1 MMNDTNQN
9 HKKNYLNMKY
19 IKTLFMGLLAITAS
33 SCSDFLDHTP
43 DERTE
48 IDTEDKVVS
57 LLIASYPAAAPCW
70 LGEVSS
76 DNLIDNQS
84 PHLPSS
90 SNDKQI
96 LSHYNYSHY
105 ARFDNELF
113 AFEPASSAT
122 FNDYDS
128 PGMVWSEYYASTASV
143 NHALA
148 AIAEM
153 KGADANPAEFSEK
166 LRCAWAEAHLIR
178 AYNHF
183 MLVNLFSKAYK
194 DEEASKQD
202 VGVPYV
208 TEVEDVVSKDY
219 DRSNVAETY
228 KKIGA
233 DLEEGLK
240 YVSDFNYTTA
250 PKYHFNVNAAHAFA
264 ARYYLF
270 THQYEKAIEHADAV
284 LTTDSATMQRM
295 VMDYS
300 VFGDCSTSD
309 DYAKAWQHP
318 DRNNNLMLLCT
329 SSLLQRRSWGSRYS
343 VAGPAARGAMM
354 IHNSPLW
361 SGYICPPQAV
371 VSGMLFSSSASDY
384 GFISS
389 KIFEEF
395 EYADKIAGTGFP
407 HIIYRAFT
415 SMNLLLERAEAE
427 IMLGRYEDAKR
438 DLKFYWNSSISSMS
452 PTDYKQFVEGGYLKV
467 MTDAVFESY
476 YSNADNYNCYADW
489 DFTQQLSG
497 SFVVPADAVPLMNCL
512 NDFRR
517 FENVFEGMRFFDIK
531 RWGLPLVH
539 EIGLDSEKV
548 EVEINSDKRAIEVPW
563 EALSAGIEG
572 VRQPVTKDTR
582 SLTIDYN
589 SLRVKSE

>member
-1 MMNDTNQN
+1 
-9 HKKNYLNMKY
+9 MKH
-19 IKTLFMGLLAITAS
+19 IKTLFMGLMTIAAG

-48 IDTEDKVVS
+48 IDSEDKVVS
-57 LLIASYPAAAPCW
+57 LLIASYPGAAPCW
-70 LGEVSS
+70 LGEISS
-76 DNLIDNQS
+76 DNLIDNQT

-90 SNDKQI
+90 TNDKQI
-96 LSHYNYSHY
+96 LSHYNYSHFS
-105 ARFDNELF
+105 RFDNELY
-113 AFEPASSAT
+113 AFEPATTAT
-122 FNDYDS
+122 YGDYDS
-128 PGMVWSEYYASTASV
+128 PGMIWGEYYASTASV
-143 NHALA
+143 NHAVE
-148 AIAEM
+148 AIAKME
-153 KGADANPAEFSEK
+153 GGNADPAKFSDK
-166 LRCAWAEAHLIR
+166 LRCAWAEAHLLR

-183 MLVNLFSKAYK
+183 MLVNLFAQPFK
-194 DEEASKQD
+194 DEETSKQD

-208 TEVEDVVSKDY
+208 TTVEDVASKDY

-228 KKIGA
+228 RQLGE

-240 YVSDFNYTTA
+240 YVSDYNYNTA

-270 THQYEKAIEHADAV
+270 ARQYEKVIKHADAV
-284 LTTDSATMQRM
+284 LSTDSAQMQRM
-295 VMDYS
+295 MMDYS
-300 VFGDCSTSD
+300 VFGDCSTAD
-309 DYAKAWQHP
+309 DFAKAWQHP

-329 SSLLQRRSWGSRYS
+329 NSLLQRRAWGYRYS
-343 VAGPAARGAMM
+343 VAGPCARGAMM
-354 IHNSPLW
+354 VHQSPLW

-438 DLKFYWNSSISSMS
+438 DLKFYWNSSINSMS
-452 PTDYKQFVEGGYLKV
+452 PSDYKQFVEGKSLKY
-467 MTDAVFESY
+467 MTDDVFSAY
-476 YSNADNYNCYADW
+476 YNKADNYNCFENW
-489 DFTQQLSG
+489 DFTRQLS
-497 SFVVPADAVPLMNCL
+497 SKFVVPADAVALMNCL

-517 FENVFEGMRFFDIK
+517 FENVFEGMRYFDIK
-531 RWGLPLVH
+531 RWGLPVSH
-539 EIGLDSEKV
+539 IIGLEGDSIGL
-548 EVEINSDKRAIEVPW
+548 EVNDPRRAIEVPW
-563 EALSAGIEG
+563 EALSAGMESS
-572 VRQPVTKDTR
+572 RTPVAKDTR
-582 SLTIDYN
+582 SFSIDYE

>member
-1 MMNDTNQN
+1 
-9 HKKNYLNMKY
+9 MKH
-19 IKTLFMGLLAITAS
+19 IKTLFMGLMTIAAG

-48 IDTEDKVVS
+48 IDSEDKVVS
-57 LLIASYPAAAPCW
+57 LLIASYPGAAPCW
-70 LGEVSS
+70 LGEISS
-76 DNLIDNQS
+76 DNLIDNQT

-90 SNDKQI
+90 TNDKQI
-96 LSHYNYSHY
+96 LSHYNYSHFS
-105 ARFDNELF
+105 RFDNELY
-113 AFEPASSAT
+113 AFEPATTAT
-122 FNDYDS
+122 YGDYDS
-128 PGMVWSEYYASTASV
+128 PGMIWGEYYASTASV
-143 NHALA
+143 NHAIE
-148 AIAEM
+148 AIAKM
-153 KGADANPAEFSEK
+153 KGENADPAKFSDK
-166 LRCAWAEAHLIR
+166 LRCAWAEAHLLR

-183 MLVNLFSKAYK
+183 MLVNLFAQPFK
-194 DEEASKQD
+194 DEETSKQD

-208 TEVEDVVSKDY
+208 TTVEDVVSKDY

-228 KKIGA
+228 RRIGE

-240 YVSDFNYTTA
+240 YVSDYNYNTA

-270 THQYEKAIEHADAV
+270 ARQYEKVIKHADAV
-284 LTTDSATMQRM
+284 LSTDSAQMQRM
-295 VMDYS
+295 MMDYS
-300 VFGDCSTSD
+300 VFGDCSTAD
-309 DYAKAWQHP
+309 DFAKAWQHP

-329 SSLLQRRSWGSRYS
+329 NSFLQRRAWGYRYS
-343 VAGPAARGAMM
+343 VAGPCARGAMM
-354 IHNSPLW
+354 VHQSPLW

-371 VSGMLFSSSASDY
+371 VSGMLFSSAASDY

-438 DLKFYWNSSISSMS
+438 DLKFYWNSSINSMS
-452 PTDYKQFVEGGYLKV
+452 PSDYKQFVEGKNLKY
-467 MTDAVFESY
+467 MTDDVFSAY
-476 YSNADNYNCYADW
+476 YNNADNYNCFENW
-489 DFTQQLSG
+489 DFTRQLS
-497 SFVVPADAVPLMNCL
+497 SKFVVPADAVALMNCL

-517 FENVFEGMRFFDIK
+517 FENVFEGMRYFDIK
-531 RWGLPLVH
+531 RWGLPVSH
-539 EIGLDSEKV
+539 IIGLEGDSIGL
-548 EVEINSDKRAIEVPW
+548 EVNDPRRAIEVPW
-563 EALSAGIEG
+563 EALSAGMESS
-572 VRQPVTKDTR
+572 RTPVAKDTR
-582 SLTIDYN
+582 SFSIDYE

>member
-1 MMNDTNQN
+1 
-9 HKKNYLNMKY
+9 MKH
-19 IKTLFMGLLAITAS
+19 IKTLFMGLMTIAAG

-48 IDTEDKVVS
+48 IDSEDKVVS
-57 LLIASYPAAAPCW
+57 LLIASYPGAAPCW
-70 LGEVSS
+70 LGEISS
-76 DNLIDNQS
+76 DNLIDNQT

-90 SNDKQI
+90 TNDKQI
-96 LSHYNYSHY
+96 LSHYNYSHFS
-105 ARFDNELF
+105 RFDNELY
-113 AFEPASSAT
+113 AFEPATTAT
-122 FNDYDS
+122 YGDYDS
-128 PGMVWSEYYASTASV
+128 PGMIWGEYYASTASV
-143 NHALA
+143 NHAIE
-148 AIAEM
+148 AIAKM
-153 KGADANPAEFSEK
+153 KGENADPAKFSDK
-166 LRCAWAEAHLIR
+166 LRCAWAEAHLLR

-183 MLVNLFSKAYK
+183 MLVNLFAQPFK
-194 DEEASKQD
+194 DEETSKQD

-208 TEVEDVVSKDY
+208 TTVEDVVSKDY

-228 KKIGA
+228 RKIGE

-240 YVSDFNYTTA
+240 YVSDYNYNTA

-270 THQYEKAIEHADAV
+270 ARQYEKVIKHADAV
-284 LTTDSATMQRM
+284 LSTDSAQMQRM
-295 VMDYS
+295 MMDYS
-300 VFGDCSTSD
+300 VFGDCSTAD
-309 DYAKAWQHP
+309 DFAKAWQHP

-329 SSLLQRRSWGSRYS
+329 NSLLQRRAWGYRYS
-343 VAGPAARGAMM
+343 VAGPCARGAMM
-354 IHNSPLW
+354 VHQSPLW

-371 VSGMLFSSSASDY
+371 VSGMLFSSAASDY

-438 DLKFYWNSSISSMS
+438 DLKFYWNSSINSMS
-452 PTDYKQFVEGGYLKV
+452 PSDYKQFVEGKNLKY
-467 MTDAVFESY
+467 MTDDVFSAY
-476 YSNADNYNCYADW
+476 YNKADNYNCFENW
-489 DFTQQLSG
+489 DFTRQLS
-497 SFVVPADAVPLMNCL
+497 SKFVVPADAVALMNCL

-517 FENVFEGMRFFDIK
+517 FENVFEGMRYFDIK
-531 RWGLPLVH
+531 RWGLPVSH
-539 EIGLDSEKV
+539 IIGLEGDSIGL
-548 EVEINSDKRAIEVPW
+548 EVNDPRRAIEVPW
-563 EALSAGIEG
+563 EALSAGMESS
-572 VRQPVTKDTR
+572 RTPVAKDTR
-582 SLTIDYN
+582 SFSIDYE

>member
-1 MMNDTNQN
+1 
-9 HKKNYLNMKY
+9 MKH
-19 IKTLFMGLLAITAS
+19 IKTLFMGLMTIAAG

-48 IDTEDKVVS
+48 IDSEDKVVS
-57 LLIASYPAAAPCW
+57 LLIASYPGAAPCW
-70 LGEVSS
+70 LGEISS
-76 DNLIDNQS
+76 DNLIDNQT

-90 SNDKQI
+90 TNDKQI
-96 LSHYNYSHY
+96 LSHYNYSHF
-105 ARFDNELF
+105 ARFDNELY
-113 AFEPASSAT
+113 AFEPATTAT
-122 FNDYDS
+122 YGDYDS
-128 PGMVWSEYYASTASV
+128 PGMIWGEYYASTASV
-143 NHALA
+143 NHALD
-148 AIAEM
+148 AIAKM
-153 KGADANPAEFSEK
+153 KGENADPAKFSDK
-166 LRCAWAEAHLIR
+166 LRCAWAEAHLLR

-183 MLVNLFSKAYK
+183 MLVNLFAQPFK
-194 DEEASKQD
+194 DEETSKQD

-208 TEVEDVVSKDY
+208 TTVEDVVSKDY

-228 KKIGA
+228 RKIGE

-240 YVSDFNYTTA
+240 YVSDYNYNTA

-270 THQYEKAIEHADAV
+270 ARQYEKVIKHADAV
-284 LTTDSATMQRM
+284 LSTDSAQMQRM
-295 VMDYS
+295 MMDYS

-309 DYAKAWQHP
+309 DFAKAWQHP

-329 SSLLQRRSWGSRYS
+329 NSLLQRRAWGYRYS
-343 VAGPAARGAMM
+343 VAGPCARGAMM
-354 IHNSPLW
+354 VHQSPLW

-371 VSGMLFSSSASDY
+371 VSGMLFSSAASDY

-438 DLKFYWNSSISSMS
+438 DLKFYWNSSINSMS
-452 PTDYKQFVEGGYLKV
+452 PSDYKQFVEGKYLKY
-467 MTDAVFESY
+467 MTDDVFSAY
-476 YSNADNYNCYADW
+476 YNKADNYNCFENW
-489 DFTQQLSG
+489 DFTRQLS
-497 SFVVPADAVPLMNCL
+497 SKFVVPADAVALMNCL

-517 FENVFEGMRFFDIK
+517 FENVFEGMRYFDIK
-531 RWGLPLVH
+531 RWGLPVSH
-539 EIGLDSEKV
+539 IIGLEGDSIGL
-548 EVEINSDKRAIEVPW
+548 EVNDPRRAIEVPW
-563 EALSAGIEG
+563 EALSAGMESS
-572 VRQPVTKDTR
+572 RTPVAKDTR
-582 SLTIDYN
+582 SFSIDYE

>member
-1 MMNDTNQN
+1 
-9 HKKNYLNMKY
+9 MKH
-19 IKTLFMGLLAITAS
+19 IKTLFMGLMTIAAG

-48 IDTEDKVVS
+48 IDSEDKVVS
-57 LLIASYPAAAPCW
+57 LLIASYPGAAPCW
-70 LGEVSS
+70 LGEISS
-76 DNLIDNQS
+76 DNLIDNQT

-90 SNDKQI
+90 TNDKQI
-96 LSHYNYSHY
+96 LSHYNYSHFS
-105 ARFDNELF
+105 RFDNELY
-113 AFEPASSAT
+113 AFEPATTAT
-122 FNDYDS
+122 YGDYDS
-128 PGMVWSEYYASTASV
+128 PGMIWGEYYASTASV
-143 NHALA
+143 NHALD
-148 AIAEM
+148 AIAKM
-153 KGADANPAEFSEK
+153 KGENADPAKFSDK
-166 LRCAWAEAHLIR
+166 LRCAWAEAHLLR

-183 MLVNLFSKAYK
+183 MLVNLFAQPFK
-194 DEEASKQD
+194 DEETSKQD

-208 TEVEDVVSKDY
+208 TTVEDVVSKDY

-228 KKIGA
+228 RKIGE

-240 YVSDFNYTTA
+240 YVSDYNYNTA

-270 THQYEKAIEHADAV
+270 ARQYEKVIKHADAV
-284 LTTDSATMQRM
+284 LSTDSAQMQRM
-295 VMDYS
+295 MMDYS

-309 DYAKAWQHP
+309 DFAKAWQHP

-329 SSLLQRRSWGSRYS
+329 NSLLQRRAWGYRYS
-343 VAGPAARGAMM
+343 VAGPCARGAMM
-354 IHNSPLW
+354 VHQSPLW

-371 VSGMLFSSSASDY
+371 VSGMLFSSAASDY

-438 DLKFYWNSSISSMS
+438 DLKFYWNSSINSMS
-452 PTDYKQFVEGGYLKV
+452 PSDYKQFVEGKYLKY
-467 MTDAVFESY
+467 MTDDVFSAY
-476 YSNADNYNCYADW
+476 YNKADNYNCFENW
-489 DFTQQLSG
+489 DFTRQLS
-497 SFVVPADAVPLMNCL
+497 SKFVVPADAVALMNCL

-517 FENVFEGMRFFDIK
+517 FENVFEGMRYFDIK
-531 RWGLPLVH
+531 RWGLPVSH
-539 EIGLDSEKV
+539 IIGLEGDSIGL
-548 EVEINSDKRAIEVPW
+548 EVNDPRRAIEVPW
-563 EALSAGIEG
+563 EALSAGLESS
-572 VRQPVTKDTR
+572 RTPVAKDTR
-582 SLTIDYN
+582 SFSIDYE

>member
-1 MMNDTNQN
+1 
-9 HKKNYLNMKY
+9 MKH
-19 IKTLFMGLLAITAS
+19 IKTLFMGLMTIAAG

-48 IDTEDKVVS
+48 IDSEDKVVS
-57 LLIASYPAAAPCW
+57 LLIASYPGAAPCW
-70 LGEVSS
+70 LGEISS
-76 DNLIDNQS
+76 DNLIDNQT

-90 SNDKQI
+90 TNDKQI
-96 LSHYNYSHY
+96 LSHYNYSHFS
-105 ARFDNELF
+105 RFDNELY
-113 AFEPASSAT
+113 AFEPATTAT
-122 FNDYDS
+122 YGDYDS
-128 PGMVWSEYYASTASV
+128 PGMIWGEYYASTASV
-143 NHALA
+143 NHALD
-148 AIAEM
+148 AIAKM
-153 KGADANPAEFSEK
+153 KGENADPAKFSDK
-166 LRCAWAEAHLIR
+166 LRCAWAEAHLLR

-183 MLVNLFSKAYK
+183 MLVNLFAQPFK
-194 DEEASKQD
+194 DEETSKQD

-208 TEVEDVVSKDY
+208 TTVEDVVSKDY

-228 KKIGA
+228 RKIGE

-240 YVSDFNYTTA
+240 YVSDYNYNTA

-270 THQYEKAIEHADAV
+270 ARQYEKVIKHADAV
-284 LTTDSATMQRM
+284 LSTDSAQMQRM
-295 VMDYS
+295 MMDYS

-309 DYAKAWQHP
+309 DFAKAWQHP

-329 SSLLQRRSWGSRYS
+329 NSLLQRRAWGYRYS
-343 VAGPAARGAMM
+343 VAGPCARGAMM
-354 IHNSPLW
+354 VHQSPLW

-371 VSGMLFSSSASDY
+371 VSGMLFSSAASDY

-438 DLKFYWNSSISSMS
+438 DLKFYWNSSINSMS
-452 PTDYKQFVEGGYLKV
+452 PSDYKQFVEGKYLKY
-467 MTDAVFESY
+467 MTDDVFSAY
-476 YSNADNYNCYADW
+476 YNKADNYNCFENW
-489 DFTQQLSG
+489 DFTRQLS
-497 SFVVPADAVPLMNCL
+497 SKFVVPADAVALMNCL

-517 FENVFEGMRFFDIK
+517 FENVFEGMRYFDIK
-531 RWGLPLVH
+531 RWGLPVSH
-539 EIGLDSEKV
+539 IIGLEGDSIGL
-548 EVEINSDKRAIEVPW
+548 EVNDPRRAIEVPW
-563 EALSAGIEG
+563 EALSAGMESS
-572 VRQPVTKDTR
+572 RTPVAKDTR
-582 SLTIDYN
+582 SFSIDYE

>member
-1 MMNDTNQN
+1 
-9 HKKNYLNMKY
+9 MKH
-19 IKTLFMGLLAITAS
+19 IKTLFMGLMTIAAG

-48 IDTEDKVVS
+48 IDSEDKVVS
-57 LLIASYPAAAPCW
+57 LLIASYPGAAPCW
-70 LGEVSS
+70 LGEISS
-76 DNLIDNQS
+76 DNLIDNQT

-90 SNDKQI
+90 TNDKQI
-96 LSHYNYSHY
+96 LSHYNYSHFS
-105 ARFDNELF
+105 RFDNELY
-113 AFEPASSAT
+113 AFEPATTAT
-122 FNDYDS
+122 YGDYDS
-128 PGMVWSEYYASTASV
+128 PGMIWGEYYASTASV
-143 NHALA
+143 NHALD
-148 AIAEM
+148 AIAKM
-153 KGADANPAEFSEK
+153 KGENADPAKFSDK
-166 LRCAWAEAHLIR
+166 LRCAWAEAHLLR

-183 MLVNLFSKAYK
+183 MLVNLFAQPFK
-194 DEEASKQD
+194 DEETSKQD

-208 TEVEDVVSKDY
+208 TTVEDVVSKDY

-228 KKIGA
+228 RKIGE

-240 YVSDFNYTTA
+240 YVSDYNYNTA

-270 THQYEKAIEHADAV
+270 ARQYEKVIKHADAV
-284 LTTDSATMQRM
+284 LSTDSAQMQRM
-295 VMDYS
+295 MIDYS

-309 DYAKAWQHP
+309 DFAKAWQHP

-329 SSLLQRRSWGSRYS
+329 NSLLQRRAWGYRYS
-343 VAGPAARGAMM
+343 VAGPCARGAMM
-354 IHNSPLW
+354 VHQSPLW

-371 VSGMLFSSSASDY
+371 VSGMLFSSAASDY

-438 DLKFYWNSSISSMS
+438 DLKFYWNSSINSMS
-452 PTDYKQFVEGGYLKV
+452 PSDYKQFVEGKYLKY
-467 MTDAVFESY
+467 MTDDVFSAY
-476 YSNADNYNCYADW
+476 YNKADNYNCFENW
-489 DFTQQLSG
+489 DFTRQLS
-497 SFVVPADAVPLMNCL
+497 SKFVVPADAVALMNCL

-517 FENVFEGMRFFDIK
+517 FENVFEGMRYFDIK
-531 RWGLPLVH
+531 RWGLPVSH
-539 EIGLDSEKV
+539 IIGLEGDSIGL
-548 EVEINSDKRAIEVPW
+548 EVNDPRRAIEVPW
-563 EALSAGIEG
+563 EALSAGMESS
-572 VRQPVTKDTR
+572 RTPVAKDTR
-582 SLTIDYN
+582 SFSIDYE

>member
-1 MMNDTNQN
+1 
-9 HKKNYLNMKY
+9 MKH
-19 IKTLFMGLLAITAS
+19 IKTLFMGLMTIAAG
-33 SCSDFLDHTP
+33 SCSDFLDYTP

-48 IDTEDKVVS
+48 IDSEDKVVS
-57 LLIASYPAAAPCW
+57 LLIASYPGAAPCW
-70 LGEVSS
+70 LGEISS
-76 DNLIDNQS
+76 DNLIDNQT

-90 SNDKQI
+90 TNDKQI
-96 LSHYNYSHY
+96 LSHYNYSHFS
-105 ARFDNELF
+105 RFDNELY
-113 AFEPASSAT
+113 AFEPATTAT
-122 FNDYDS
+122 YGDYDS
-128 PGMVWSEYYASTASV
+128 PGMIWGEYYASTASV
-143 NHALA
+143 NHAIE
-148 AIAEM
+148 AIAKM
-153 KGADANPAEFSEK
+153 KGENADPAKFSDK
-166 LRCAWAEAHLIR
+166 LRCAWAEAHLLR

-183 MLVNLFSKAYK
+183 MLVNLFAQPYK
-194 DEEASKQD
+194 DEETSKQD

-208 TEVEDVVSKDY
+208 TTVEDVVSKDY

-228 KKIGA
+228 RRIGE

-240 YVSDFNYTTA
+240 YVSDYNYNTA

-270 THQYEKAIEHADAV
+270 ARQYEKVIKHADAV
-284 LTTDSATMQRM
+284 LSTDSAQMQRM
-295 VMDYS
+295 MMDYS
-300 VFGDCSTSD
+300 VFGDCSTAD
-309 DYAKAWQHP
+309 DFAKAWQHP

-329 SSLLQRRSWGSRYS
+329 NSLLQRRAWGYRYS
-343 VAGPAARGAMM
+343 VAGPCARGAMM
-354 IHNSPLW
+354 VHQSPLW

-438 DLKFYWNSSISSMS
+438 DLKFYWNSSINSMS
-452 PTDYKQFVEGGYLKV
+452 PSDYKQFVEGKSLKY
-467 MTDAVFESY
+467 MTDDVFSAY
-476 YSNADNYNCYADW
+476 YNKADNYNCFENW
-489 DFTQQLSG
+489 DFTRQLS
-497 SFVVPADAVPLMNCL
+497 SKFVVPADAVALMNCL

-517 FENVFEGMRFFDIK
+517 FENVFEGMRYFDIK
-531 RWGLPLVH
+531 RWGLPVSH
-539 EIGLDSEKV
+539 IIGLEGDSIGL
-548 EVEINSDKRAIEVPW
+548 EVNDPRRAIEVPW
-563 EALSAGIEG
+563 EALSAGMESS
-572 VRQPVTKDTR
+572 RTPVAKDTR
-582 SLTIDYN
+582 SFSIDYE

>member
-1 MMNDTNQN
+1 
-9 HKKNYLNMKY
+9 MKH
-19 IKTLFMGLLAITAS
+19 IKTLFMGLMTIAAG

-48 IDTEDKVVS
+48 IDSEDKVVS
-57 LLIASYPAAAPCW
+57 LLIASYPGAAPCW
-70 LGEVSS
+70 LGEISS
-76 DNLIDNQS
+76 DNLIDNQT

-90 SNDKQI
+90 TNDKQI
-96 LSHYNYSHY
+96 LSHYNYSHFS
-105 ARFDNELF
+105 RFDNELY
-113 AFEPASSAT
+113 AFEPATTAT
-122 FNDYDS
+122 YGDYDS
-128 PGMVWSEYYASTASV
+128 PGMIWGEYYASTASV
-143 NHALA
+143 NHAIE
-148 AIAEM
+148 AIAKM
-153 KGADANPAEFSEK
+153 KGENADPAKFSDK
-166 LRCAWAEAHLIR
+166 LRCAWAEAHLLR

-183 MLVNLFSKAYK
+183 MLVNLFAQPYK
-194 DEEASKQD
+194 DEETSKQD

-208 TEVEDVVSKDY
+208 TTVEDVVSKDY

-228 KKIGA
+228 RRIGE

-240 YVSDFNYTTA
+240 YVSDYNYNTA

-270 THQYEKAIEHADAV
+270 ARQYEKVIKHADAV
-284 LTTDSATMQRM
+284 LSTDSAQMQRM
-295 VMDYS
+295 MMDYS
-300 VFGDCSTSD
+300 VFGDCSTAD
-309 DYAKAWQHP
+309 DFAKAWQHP

-329 SSLLQRRSWGSRYS
+329 NSLLQRRAWGYRYS
-343 VAGPAARGAMM
+343 VAGPCARGAMM
-354 IHNSPLW
+354 VHQSPLW

-371 VSGMLFSSSASDY
+371 VSGMLFSSAASDY

-438 DLKFYWNSSISSMS
+438 DLKFYWNSSINSMS
-452 PTDYKQFVEGGYLKV
+452 PSDYKQFVEGKSLKY
-467 MTDAVFESY
+467 MTDDVFSAY
-476 YSNADNYNCYADW
+476 YNNADNYNCFENW
-489 DFTQQLSG
+489 DFTRQLS
-497 SFVVPADAVPLMNCL
+497 SKFVVPADAVALMNCL

-517 FENVFEGMRFFDIK
+517 FENVFEGMRYFDIK
-531 RWGLPLVH
+531 RWGLPVSH
-539 EIGLDSEKV
+539 IIGLEGDSIGL
-548 EVEINSDKRAIEVPW
+548 EVNDPRRAIEVPW
-563 EALSAGIEG
+563 EALSAGMESS
-572 VRQPVTKDTR
+572 RTPVAKDTR
-582 SLTIDYN
+582 SFSIDYE

>member
-1 MMNDTNQN
+1 
-9 HKKNYLNMKY
+9 MKH
-19 IKTLFMGLLAITAS
+19 IKTLFMGLMTIAAG

-48 IDTEDKVVS
+48 IDSEDKVVS
-57 LLIASYPAAAPCW
+57 LLIASYPGAAPCW
-70 LGEVSS
+70 LGEISS
-76 DNLIDNQS
+76 DNLIDNQT

-90 SNDKQI
+90 TNDKQI
-96 LSHYNYSHY
+96 LSHYNYSHFS
-105 ARFDNELF
+105 RFDNELY
-113 AFEPASSAT
+113 AFEPATTAT
-122 FNDYDS
+122 YGDYDS
-128 PGMVWSEYYASTASV
+128 PGMIWGEYYASTASV
-143 NHALA
+143 NHALD
-148 AIAEM
+148 AIAKME
-153 KGADANPAEFSEK
+153 GENADPAKFSDK
-166 LRCAWAEAHLIR
+166 LRCAWAEAHLLR

-183 MLVNLFSKAYK
+183 MLVNLFAQPYK
-194 DEEASKQD
+194 DEETSKQD

-208 TEVEDVVSKDY
+208 TTVEDVVSKDY

-228 KKIGA
+228 RRIGE

-240 YVSDFNYTTA
+240 YVSDYNYNTA

-270 THQYEKAIEHADAV
+270 ARQYEKVIKHADAV
-284 LTTDSATMQRM
+284 LSTDSAQMQRM
-295 VMDYS
+295 MMDYS
-300 VFGDCSTSD
+300 VFGDCSTAD
-309 DYAKAWQHP
+309 DFAKAWQHP

-329 SSLLQRRSWGSRYS
+329 NSLLQRRAWGYRYS
-343 VAGPAARGAMM
+343 VAGPCARGAMM
-354 IHNSPLW
+354 VHQSPLW

-438 DLKFYWNSSISSMS
+438 DLKFYWNSSINSMS
-452 PTDYKQFVEGGYLKV
+452 PSDYKQFVEGKSLKY
-467 MTDAVFESY
+467 MTDDVFSAY
-476 YSNADNYNCYADW
+476 YNNADNYNCFENW
-489 DFTQQLSG
+489 DFTRQLS
-497 SFVVPADAVPLMNCL
+497 SKFVVPADAVALMNCL

-517 FENVFEGMRFFDIK
+517 FENVFEGMRYFDIK
-531 RWGLPLVH
+531 RWGLPVSH
-539 EIGLDSEKV
+539 IIGLEGDSIGL
-548 EVEINSDKRAIEVPW
+548 EVNDPRRAIEVPW
-563 EALSAGIEG
+563 EALSAGMESS
-572 VRQPVTKDTR
+572 RTPVAKDTR
-582 SLTIDYN
+582 SFSIDYE

>member
-1 MMNDTNQN
+1 
-9 HKKNYLNMKY
+9 MKH
-19 IKTLFMGLLAITAS
+19 IKTLFMGLMTIAAG

-48 IDTEDKVVS
+48 IDSEDKVVS
-57 LLIASYPAAAPCW
+57 LLIASYPGAAPCW
-70 LGEVSS
+70 LGEISS
-76 DNLIDNQS
+76 DNLIDNQT

-90 SNDKQI
+90 TNDKQI
-96 LSHYNYSHY
+96 LSHYNYSHFS
-105 ARFDNELF
+105 RFDNELY
-113 AFEPASSAT
+113 AFEPATTAT
-122 FNDYDS
+122 YGDYDS
-128 PGMVWSEYYASTASV
+128 PGMIWGEYYASTASV
-143 NHALA
+143 NHALE
-148 AIAEM
+148 AIAKME
-153 KGADANPAEFSEK
+153 GGNADPAKFSDK
-166 LRCAWAEAHLIR
+166 LRCAWAEAHLLR

-183 MLVNLFSKAYK
+183 MLVNFFAQPYK
-194 DEEASKQD
+194 DEETSKQD

-208 TEVEDVVSKDY
+208 TTVEDVVSKDY

-228 KKIGA
+228 RRIGE

-240 YVSDFNYTTA
+240 YVSDYNYNTA
-250 PKYHFNVNAAHAFA
+250 PKYHFNVHAAHAFA

-270 THQYEKAIEHADAV
+270 ARQYEKVIKHADAV
-284 LTTDSATMQRM
+284 LSTDSAQMQRM
-295 VMDYS
+295 MMDYS
-300 VFGDCSTSD
+300 VFGDCSTAD
-309 DYAKAWQHP
+309 DFAKAWQHP

-329 SSLLQRRSWGSRYS
+329 NSLLQRRAWGYRYS
-343 VAGPAARGAMM
+343 VAGPCARGAMM
-354 IHNSPLW
+354 VHQSPLW

-438 DLKFYWNSSISSMS
+438 DLKFYWNSSINSMS
-452 PTDYKQFVEGGYLKV
+452 PSDYKQFVEGKSLKY
-467 MTDAVFESY
+467 MTDDVFSAY
-476 YSNADNYNCYADW
+476 YNNADNYNCFENW
-489 DFTQQLSG
+489 DFTRQLS
-497 SFVVPADAVPLMNCL
+497 SKFVVPADAVALMNCL

-517 FENVFEGMRFFDIK
+517 FENVFEGMRYFDIK
-531 RWGLPLVH
+531 RWGLPVSH
-539 EIGLDSEKV
+539 IIGLEGDSIGL
-548 EVEINSDKRAIEVPW
+548 EVNDPRRAIEVPW
-563 EALSAGIEG
+563 EALSAGMESS
-572 VRQPVTKDTR
+572 RTPVAKDTR
-582 SLTIDYN
+582 SFSIDYE